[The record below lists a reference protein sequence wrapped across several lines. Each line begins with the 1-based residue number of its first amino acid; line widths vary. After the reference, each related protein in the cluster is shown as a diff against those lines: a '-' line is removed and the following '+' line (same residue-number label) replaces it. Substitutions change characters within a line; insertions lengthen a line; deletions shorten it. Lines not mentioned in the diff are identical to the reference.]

1 MYKIYINEIPFILKS
16 SKDIS
21 QEDLNT
27 EGVIVA
33 RYTGKTKHILNF
45 VDLCEKGGKL
55 NGVVLYYDDYKKLK
69 TDFKSLF
76 TTIEAAGGIVVNE
89 LDEIL
94 FIFRRGFWDLPKG
107 KIESNETKKLAALRE
122 ITEETGIKDLVLIKK
137 IGMTRHTFKIK
148 PGSRIL
154 KKSYWYLITTKKQ
167 KLKPQKSEDIA
178 KAEWIDLST
187 FYKICKP
194 VYQNIL
200 QILEKYETSSKVVT
214 PTNISESSS

>member
-1 MYKIYINEIPFILKS
+1 MYKIYINEIPFVLKS
-16 SKDIS
+16 SQDIS

-33 RYTGKTKHILNF
+33 KYTGKTKHILNF

-55 NGVVLYYDDYKKLK
+55 NGVILYFDDYKKLK
-69 TDFKSLF
+69 SDFKSLF
-76 TTIEAAGGIVVNE
+76 TTVEAAGGIVVNE

-107 KIESNETKKLAALRE
+107 KIDSGETKKTAALRE
-122 ITEETGIKDLVLIKK
+122 INEETGIKDLALIKK

-154 KKSYWYLITTKKQ
+154 KKSYWFLITTKKQ
-167 KLKPQKSEDIA
+167 KLKPQKSEDIV
-178 KAEWIDLST
+178 KAEWIDLKT
-187 FYKICKP
+187 FYKLCKP

-200 QILEKYETSSKVVT
+200 QILDKYETSSKST
-214 PTNISESSS
+214 RPPALPESQ

>member
-1 MYKIYINEIPFILKS
+1 MYKIYINEIPFVLKS

-33 RYTGKTKHILNF
+33 KYTGKTKHILNF
-45 VDLCEKGGKL
+45 VELCEKGGKL
-55 NGVVLYYDDYKKLK
+55 TGVILYYDDYKKLK
-69 TDFKSLF
+69 SDFKSLF

-107 KIESNETKKLAALRE
+107 KIDSGETKKIAALRE
-122 ITEETGIKDLVLIKK
+122 INEETGIKDLALIKK
-137 IGMTRHTFKIK
+137 LGMTRHTFKIK

-167 KLKPQKSEDIA
+167 KLKPQKSEDIV
-178 KAEWIDLST
+178 KAEWIDLKT

-200 QILEKYETSSKVVT
+200 QILEKYETSSKSSIPSTT
-214 PTNISESSS
+214 PETQS